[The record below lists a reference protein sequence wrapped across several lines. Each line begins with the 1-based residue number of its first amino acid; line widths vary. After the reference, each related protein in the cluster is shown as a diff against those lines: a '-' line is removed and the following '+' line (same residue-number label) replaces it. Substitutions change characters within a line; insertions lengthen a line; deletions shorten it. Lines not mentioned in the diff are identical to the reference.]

1 MINFNWTQHLGIKER
16 VALVTGSSQGIGR
29 ATAELFG
36 SEGAYVV
43 VTYRNNRDKAEAVA
57 ATIRGAGGNAMVV
70 FFDLASGASIDTAV
84 AEVLAQWGRI
94 DILVNNA
101 VAWGDPLSAQTPPFE
116 GLPVEEWQPLMRA
129 NLEGAFRT
137 IQAVVP
143 SMRERHWGR
152 IVNISSDLAA
162 DGMPGAGW
170 YTTVKAGLHGLTRT
184 LAKELAPDGILTNV
198 IMPGLTLTERA
209 TVNIPAAV
217 LEEVARKSPIRRILP
232 PAEVAPMIVFLCSSV
247 NTSINGEIIRASG
260 GIA

>member
-1 MINFNWTQHLGIKER
+1 MDLGIKER

-36 SEGAYVV
+36 SEGAHVV

-57 ATIRGAGGNAMVV
+57 ATIRGAGGKAMVV

-84 AEVLAQWGRI
+84 GEVLARWGRL

-101 VAWGDPLSAQTPPFE
+101 VAWGDPLTAQTPPFE
-116 GLPVEEWQPLMRA
+116 GLPLDEWQPLMRA

-137 IQAVVP
+137 IQTVVP
-143 SMRERHWGR
+143 SMRERRWGR
-152 IVNISSDLAA
+152 IVNISSDLAV

-184 LAKELAPDGILTNV
+184 LSKELAPDGILTNV
-198 IMPGLTLTERA
+198 VMPGLTLTERA
-209 TVNIPAAV
+209 TANIPAAV
-217 LEEVARKSPIRRILP
+217 LEDVAQKSPIRRILP

-247 NTSINGEIIRASG
+247 NTSVNGEIIRASG